1 MLELNEL
8 ELKKRIKEKMFN
20 QLFNQSLVSEENEDW
35 LNILVSEYV
44 DDNEGLSKEEFFKS
58 HWQRFFPL
66 DIDFMKEEDFN
77 DFEKFLL
84 NYF

>member
-20 QLFNQSLVSEENEDW
+20 QLLNQSLVSEENEDW

-44 DDNEGLSKEEFFKS
+44 DDNEGLYRCKS
-58 HWQRFFPL
+58 
-66 DIDFMKEEDFN
+66 
-77 DFEKFLL
+77 
-84 NYF
+84 